1 MRGVPEATK
10 VAEAVTVPVNSPWKM
25 RSNKTVST
33 FFARPIRNTIRLP
46 AAIAL
51 SIMVLRPHLSAS
63 MPQTGAIIPSSRL
76 GAAVSRPTQKRSSFE
91 DVMPSS

>member
-10 VAEAVTVPVNSPWKM
+10 VAEAVTVPVNSPWQM
-25 RSNKTVST
+25 RSIKTVST
-33 FFARPIRNTIRLP
+33 FLAKPIRPTIRLP

-63 MPQTGAIIPSSRL
+63 MPQTGAMIPSSRL
-76 GAAVSRPTQKRSSFE
+76 GVAVSRPTQKRSSVVE
-91 DVMPSS
+91 VTPSS

>member
-10 VAEAVTVPVNSPWKM
+10 VAEAVTVPVNNPWQM

-33 FFARPIRNTIRLP
+33 FFTRPIRPTIRLP

-63 MPQTGAIIPSSRL
+63 MPQIGAMIPSSRL
-76 GAAVSRPTQKRSSFE
+76 GAAVSRPTQKRSSVAE
-91 DVMPSS
+91 VTPSS